1 MTVSSP
7 TGSQNTN
14 KQILLIER
22 AESIGWYFIESYYD
36 FYNKNIANL
45 YKLYNVGG
53 CLCHSEFKE
62 GSQGRKTLHKARGIE
77 SLKNYFE
84 KQAQKSVQNK
94 IVVTS
99 ADIQICL
106 EDNILIVVF
115 GEWSKNDSDYCTFTQ
130 TFVLSPGK
138 KENTFDL
145 ANDNLRYINFGDYEV
160 IEVGTEKPKESVKVE
175 ENKEVK
181 ENTASSASSGAAR
194 DPKNETDGKE
204 EKDVTSPG
212 VEVRGSIDDIKP
224 QVEHISAKETFSSK
238 GATSSSEGDEKKTQ
252 ENGASGQEE
261 AVQTESRRF
270 EQLGSEKQETREK
283 NDDLPEE
290 PSDQVAPQEEPAT
303 DEGKQKDSVSQS
315 QPISWAAL
323 AAQQPPSSM
332 KTATVSSPLK
342 ATPTIATA
350 AAKKPTSS
358 PECPVPQPIPTN
370 QGKYKKEDWFP
381 IYIRGVKGVDE
392 EKLKIHLVKK
402 FGEIKFFR
410 VFDNIALC
418 DFVSGQAQKKALD
431 AKAIELDGRTIQLE
445 VRESKNNKKTH
456 KGKSNEPA
464 NSNEKYGAK
473 KLNSKKNKSST
484 KA

>member
-7 TGSQNTN
+7 TGSSNTN
-14 KQILLIER
+14 KQTLLIER

-53 CLCHSEFKE
+53 YLCHSEFKDE
-62 GSQGRKTLHKARGIE
+62 IQGRKTFHKARGTE
-77 SLKNYFE
+77 SLKNFFE
-84 KQAQKSVQNK
+84 KQAQKNIQNR

-106 EDNILIVVF
+106 DDNILIVVF

-145 ANDNLRYINFGDYEV
+145 ANDNLRYINFADYEV
-160 IEVGTEKPKESVKVE
+160 MEAEAEKPKDSVKTE
-175 ENKEVK
+175 ERKKSKEK
-181 ENTASSASSGAAR
+181 IASSGAAR
-194 DPKNETDGKE
+194 DTEREMDFKE
-204 EKDVTSPG
+204 GKDVPLPG
-212 VEVRGSIDDIKP
+212 EQVNESGEDANP
-224 QVEHISAKETFSSK
+224 QMEISAKEIPSSK
-238 GATSSSEGDEKKTQ
+238 GTLSSTQRDEKTQ
-252 ENGASGQEE
+252 ENGGGSSSKEEVVQNESG
-261 AVQTESRRF
+261 RL
-270 EQLGSEKQETREK
+270 EQLGSDRKDVVE
-283 NDDLPEE
+283 NDDELPKGI
-290 PSDQVAPQEEPAT
+290 SDKSASQEEPTAE
-303 DEGKQKDSVSQS
+303 EGKQKDNRSQS

-323 AAQQPPSSM
+323 AAQQPPSSV

-342 ATPTIATA
+342 ATPAMATGTS
-350 AAKKPTSS
+350 KKPSSS
-358 PECPVPQPIPTN
+358 PEGQDPSLQPIPTN

-392 EKLKIHLVKK
+392 ERLKTHLVKK

-410 VFDNIALC
+410 VFVNIALC

-431 AKAIELDGRTIQLE
+431 AKAVEVDGRTIQLE
-445 VRESKNNKKTH
+445 VRESKNNKKNH
-456 KGKSNEPA
+456 KEKSNEPA
-464 NSNEKYGAK
+464 LNSNEKYGAK
-473 KLNSKKNKSST
+473 KQNSKKNKSST